1 MLKLSEYFRSL
12 GMWQSSM
19 FLYIKHHKENITTT
33 KMIKNRNFCF
43 FMKIFLF
50 VNEKVKNSD
59 YIAALGRH

>member
-1 MLKLSEYFRSL
+1 
-12 GMWQSSM
+12 MWQSSM